1 MQGMF
6 NGAASFNQDI
16 SGWCVEKITEEPSQ
30 FSFNSPLLQSY
41 KPIWG
46 SCGPTETGINPNI
59 YLDTNGVTIKCEDA
73 ALGEKGL
80 VNGKEYTV
88 VDDQILRSMIQNDE
102 DVTCVC
108 TSLVEN
114 MTELIKDK
122 DQFNQ
127 DISSWDTSNV
137 IYMQAMFSL
146 SLIHI

>member
-1 MQGMF
+1 MFYLAENFNQNIGDWKTQNVTDFSLMFYGNLLFNQDIGLWNTSEATTMQGMF

-16 SGWCVEKITEEPSQ
+16 SSWCVEKITEEPSQ

-80 VNGKEYTV
+80 VNGKNT
-88 VDDQILRSMIQNDE
+88 L
-102 DVTCVC
+102 
-108 TSLVEN
+108 
-114 MTELIKDK
+114 
-122 DQFNQ
+122 
-127 DISSWDTSNV
+127 
-137 IYMQAMFSL
+137 
-146 SLIHI
+146 